1 MRHPKQSVTADSNIS
16 EILDEL
22 ADSSDEDRG
31 NWIVKGLDLARE
43 LRQTRQFEQLALF
56 CDALRRYESGAS
68 PLYQAQAFIELGMSR
83 AALDLLKVYLDRD
96 DLEAGSSLWVEAT
109 GLVGRANKEIFLQA
123 PEQNTAAAAMEH
135 AMEAYGQAFNTARAD
150 QDKTWPG
157 INLVALAKLSKTAGL
172 GLGADDST
180 EELARKIETL
190 LHTQAHERRDKW
202 WLATLAE
209 VLIARDDWE
218 NAVKIVKDFLDKRDI
233 SPFEIGSFLRQL
245 VEVWKLDT
253 PQAPPEA
260 RKIVEVLRAQL
271 LRLGQVPVRVP
282 AASAG
287 FTLSRET
294 QQTDT
299 AEKVL
304 GNEGPQTIHWWR
316 MGLERARSV
325 ASIWTNLTNDG
336 QWRRYG
342 TGFLVP
348 VINTDGSSSPSRFV
362 LTNAHV
368 ASPKPLF
375 SSSIQSAN
383 RLAVCFEAV
392 DETTRIPVRGFV
404 WTSRPHDATLLEL
417 DPTTELP
424 PDLELSRALPPADSQ
439 TKLYIIG
446 HPKGGEMAFSFQDN
460 TLLDHEGPPQ
470 GKPGDPPAVKLQYR
484 TPTEPGS
491 SGSPV
496 FLETCWQT
504 VALHHAGHESMPQ
517 LNQNPGN
524 HPANEGISLASIS
537 DCLKKEIGISL
548 QFID

>member
-1 MRHPKQSVTADSNIS
+1 MHNPKRSVMFSSQA
-16 EILDEL
+16 LEL
-22 ADSSDEDRG
+22 LEQLAKSSAEDRG
-31 NWIVKGLDLARE
+31 DLTRKGLDLARE
-43 LRQTRQFEQLALF
+43 LRQTRQFEQLALV
-56 CDALRRYESGAS
+56 CDALRGYEPTTS
-68 PLYQAQAFIELGMSR
+68 PLYQAQALIELGLPR
-83 AALDLLKVYLDRD
+83 AALDLLKVYIDRD
-96 DLEAGSSLWVEAT
+96 GLEAGSSLWVEAT
-109 GLVGRANKEIFLQA
+109 GLVGRANKELFLQA
-123 PEQNTAAAAMEH
+123 PEQNTAALEDAMQ
-135 AMEAYGQAFNTARAD
+135 AYGHAFQTARAD
-150 QDKTWPG
+150 QDRTWPG
-157 INLVALAKLSKTAGL
+157 INAVALAELYKTVGL
-172 GLGADDST
+172 AIPKNST
-180 EELARKIETL
+180 PKILAQQVENL
-190 LHTQAHERRDKW
+190 LHAQAHERHDQW

-209 VLIARDDWE
+209 SLIARGDWE
-218 NAVKIVKDFLDKRDI
+218 KVVAIVTNFLNQPQI
-233 SPFEIGSFLRQL
+233 TPFEIGSFLRQL

-253 PQAPPEA
+253 SEAPPEA

-287 FTLSRET
+287 FALSRET

-304 GNEGPQTIHWWR
+304 GNDGPQTIHWWR
-316 MGLERARSV
+316 MGLDRARSV
-325 ASIWTNLTNDG
+325 ASIWTNFTNDG
-336 QWRRYG
+336 KWRRYG

-348 VINTDGSSSPSRFV
+348 VINTDGTTQPNRFV

-392 DETTRIPVRGFV
+392 DETHRIPVRGFV
-404 WTSRPHDATLLEL
+404 WTSRPHDATLLEI
-417 DPTTELP
+417 DTTTELP
-424 PDLELSRALPPADSQ
+424 PDLELSRSLPAADSQ

-446 HPKGGEMAFSFQDN
+446 HPSGGEMAFSFQDN

-524 HPANEGISLASIS
+524 HSANEGITLTSIS
-537 DCLKKEIGISL
+537 DCLEKDIGVSL
-548 QFID
+548 QFTD